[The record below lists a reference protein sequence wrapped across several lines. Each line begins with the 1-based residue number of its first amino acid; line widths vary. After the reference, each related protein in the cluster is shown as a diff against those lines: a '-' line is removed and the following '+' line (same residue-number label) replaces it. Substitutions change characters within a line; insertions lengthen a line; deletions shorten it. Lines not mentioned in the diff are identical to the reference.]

1 MIGICAPCI
10 AGARVFNVR
19 AFWYIDP
26 IPVHGTKGPVLPVFH
41 LSTQG
46 WKEVQET
53 QCSEDRDNDD
63 EHAPHTKSM
72 KGSRR
77 PP

>member
-53 QCSEDRDNDD
+53 
-63 EHAPHTKSM
+63 
-72 KGSRR
+72 
-77 PP
+77 